1 MAEQRLSQLADQ
13 LWPYLARRVAAGNG
27 GGSSGISFTP
37 SAHGALTGLLGD
49 DHPQYL
55 RTDGAR
61 TLTGNLAV
69 ASGITIDGIDISA
82 HAGDPAAH
90 HEPVTAGNGIA
101 VTGQQVALANGTQ
114 QYQVQVT
121 GTSPFAPSWT
131 ALASLAGNGLTFTN
145 GQFAV
150 GVTNTGAAGLSVEAD
165 QIRLTSSNNPGAA
178 ASILATN
185 VAGLLTLVQL
195 TLSER
200 LRASLI
206 DTALGDLA
214 LSPASGITTLSSLH
228 ASTRVRTPLLDTAAG
243 NMTVSPAADLTLSPG
258 SNLVRLA
265 AGRVLQSD
273 NYASQTTGMRISY
286 AGEGDFRY
294 LFTDELHAK
303 SFIADLEQ
311 ALAGG
316 QIISKSVAVLAAD
329 FALPGAGSA
338 ATLQVRDLPSAP
350 NMAVFQSGDYVG
362 LRQFSRSGG
371 SLTIGW
377 AWGTVT
383 NYADQPDG
391 TQTWTFTRHATTPG
405 SASGTI
411 AADSIVLDF
420 GVSGN
425 GFYEVNAID
434 GLYAANSP
442 YAQIVTWQTHPATQS
457 VRTRF
462 GNLRGITNVDGE
474 FGLFAGSGT
483 AVTDRYVRA
492 SSSAVELR
500 NVPLALF
507 DGANNTAL
515 LSAGANNNAP
525 FFAMGSPL
533 PTAPLTN
540 SGVWMG
546 LAGGAYQFRV
556 GSISNGQLAQGIHW
570 DGSNLTVRGTI
581 VVTGSFSGVN
591 YAGAA
596 TPGGAANSIVN
607 QGALA
612 TANSAS
618 WTTQVSNR
626 PTELTDGRI
635 TTAINSTGVVISRI
649 DPNTN
654 WGANPGAGLA
664 GLLLGGDY
672 MGYWTG
678 TAWRT
683 YMDNAG
689 RFYVNA
695 GAGSNFLSWDGATLT
710 VSGAINVVGGNA
722 ATTTYVDTTAAG
734 KANTSLNNSAISTLI
749 NGNSIRVGS
758 GTKDSNL
765 NGWNIDSEEIVGQ
778 AAGVDQ
784 VVLNTSGQIVA
795 GQGAVQLSSTGIGV
809 ASSASTLIERNGYRL
824 LSSDLSRVLGGI
836 YGYMGSNT
844 DKIEM
849 NVYSATGRHAGMLTV
864 VDAPSSQTADWMLV
878 VRNDIYNYSLTV
890 STQYG
895 LSLTGNTF
903 VTGRFDVSGVLGSDW
918 SNVAFSSGWSNYG
931 NGYHSCQYRRFGDRI
946 SLRGLAYSSST
957 NTIVTTLPSGY
968 RPSARRLFWVWSYV
982 PGSGLT
988 SRRIDI
994 LTTGEIQTV
1003 DWTPNNGSLFSFDEI
1018 SFSL

>member
-1 MAEQRLSQLADQ
+1 
-13 LWPYLARRVAAGNG
+13 
-27 GGSSGISFTP
+27 
-37 SAHGALTGLLGD
+37 
-49 DHPQYL
+49 
-55 RTDGAR
+55 
-61 TLTGNLAV
+61 
-69 ASGITIDGIDISA
+69 
-82 HAGDPAAH
+82 
-90 HEPVTAGNGIA
+90 
-101 VTGQQVALANGTQ
+101 
-114 QYQVQVT
+114 
-121 GTSPFAPSWT
+121 
-131 ALASLAGNGLTFTN
+131 
-145 GQFAV
+145 
-150 GVTNTGAAGLSVEAD
+150 
-165 QIRLTSSNNPGAA
+165 
-178 ASILATN
+178 
-185 VAGLLTLVQL
+185 
-195 TLSER
+195 
-200 LRASLI
+200 
-206 DTALGDLA
+206 
-214 LSPASGITTLSSLH
+214 
-228 ASTRVRTPLLDTAAG
+228 
-243 NMTVSPAADLTLSPG
+243 
-258 SNLVRLA
+258 
-265 AGRVLQSD
+265 
-273 NYASQTTGMRISY
+273 MRISY

-710 VSGAINVVGGNA
+710 VSGAINVLGGNA
-722 ATTTYVDTTAAG
+722 ATLDNVTGAINLVANASFETDTNNDGLADGFSIYNNDGGSVPTTASRVAGEKSTWAQRISWTGTNATTKGIYFHAGTRRASTDYVITFWARTNTAVSLALAHNIHPTTTTYLRWPTAGTSWQFYAARLQWTSSNTDNWHLSIAATAAIANG
-734 KANTSLNNSAISTLI
+734 WIEFDNVMVVEGSEIVPWTVAPSDKANTSLDNSVLSTLI
-749 NGNSIRVGS
+749 NGANIRVGS
-758 GTKDSNL
+758 GTKDVNL
-765 NGWNIDSEEIVGQ
+765 NGWNIDVGEIVGQ

-957 NTIVTTLPSGY
+957 NTIVATLPSGY

-982 PGSGLT
+982 PGEGST